1 MCDERMSYFNT
12 IFVVCLS
19 SLALYLPLA
28 YFQVV
33 VPEMKEEAEE
43 EEETEN
49 EAEEN
54 ENEPNV

>member
-1 MCDERMSYFNT
+1 MCYEKMSYFNI

-33 VPEMKEEAEE
+33 VPENKEE
-43 EEETEN
+43 EEMD
-49 EAEEN
+49 
-54 ENEPNV
+54 NEPNV